1 MIDNKLIDV
10 LKSGGIAVVPTDT
23 IYGIIADATNEAAV
37 EKVFKA
43 KERTFNKPLL
53 VLINNYEML
62 NEYVS
67 EVNEIERALIEKFW
81 PGPLTILFNKNDK
94 INDLVTSNNVTVG
107 VRMPNNEFLRNLINE
122 VGNPLVS
129 TSANISNNSVIN
141 SITELDINLRKKM
154 DYIYDGGV
162 LGNLSSTIV
171 QVRDGKIYILRDG
184 KLTKEI
190 KDKFKDYL

>member
-81 PGPLTILFNKNDK
+81 PGPLTI
-94 INDLVTSNNVTVG
+94 
-107 VRMPNNEFLRNLINE
+107 
-122 VGNPLVS
+122 
-129 TSANISNNSVIN
+129 
-141 SITELDINLRKKM
+141 
-154 DYIYDGGV
+154 Y
-162 LGNLSSTIV
+162 
-171 QVRDGKIYILRDG
+171 
-184 KLTKEI
+184 LTKMI
-190 KDKFKDYL
+190 KSMI